1 MIRNKPERA
10 AWLVIWGA
18 FLIFLAL
25 CAMVPLGIRYYVL
38 HATTPQTAT
47 LEVIGGTVRVREPD
61 VASPLAVTKTI
72 LVPEGTTIETD
83 ANSRGILT
91 FHDGS
96 TTILFPDTQI
106 LLREMRVSTFAWG
119 AEPLTIGID
128 QTRGRIR
135 VGAAPQILTGGNA
148 SSTAHLIRINTQQLS
163 ATLAEGS
170 YAIEVT
176 ADASQVSARDGTAK
190 VTAQDRTV
198 TIGRSQRTVAR
209 RGEPPLPP
217 LPAVQDII
225 VNGDFQDPLPR
236 GWDPLRNSTTTAGI
250 VLGSAKVIA
259 FDNRQTLHI
268 VRASAGQTSADT
280 GLIQQ
285 VNREVSD
292 YRSIR
297 LMADVRLQN
306 QSLSGGGILSS
317 EYPLILRMRYRDV
330 YGSEAEW
337 VHGFYFQNINNNP
350 TNNGELAPQGV
361 WVPYE
366 STNLFEIDP
375 RPFFITSLQVYASG
389 WDYDS
394 YVTGVR
400 LVVE

>member
-1 MIRNKPERA
+1 
-10 AWLVIWGA
+10 
-18 FLIFLAL
+18 
-25 CAMVPLGIRYYVL
+25 
-38 HATTPQTAT
+38 
-47 LEVIGGTVRVREPD
+47 
-61 VASPLAVTKTI
+61 
-72 LVPEGTTIETD
+72 
-83 ANSRGILT
+83 
-91 FHDGS
+91 
-96 TTILFPDTQI
+96 
-106 LLREMRVSTFAWG
+106 LREMRVSTFMWG

-135 VGAAPQILTGGNA
+135 VGVAPQIPTAGNTT
-148 SSTAHLIRINTQQLS
+148 STAHLIRINTQQLS
-163 ATLAEGS
+163 AILSEGS

-176 ADASQVSARDGTAK
+176 ADASQVSARDGSAK
-190 VTAQDRTV
+190 VTAQDHSV

-236 GWDPLRNSTTTAGI
+236 GWDPLRNSTTTSGV

-268 VRASAGQTSADT
+268 VRANVGQTSADT

-285 VNREVSD
+285 INREVSD

-337 VHGFYFQNINNNP
+337 VHGFYIQNITNNP
-350 TNNGELAPQGV
+350 TNNGELVPQGV

-366 STNLFEIDP
+366 STNLFEIEP
-375 RPFFITSLQVYASG
+375 RPFFITSLQIYASG